1 MTTYDLVTCMQDGR
15 LLCESTPIYG
25 GGVEAGDEAG
35 YIVGMSTCYPKKGTV
50 RVRDG
55 EVLTVVSNYS
65 SEQRH
70 TGVMGLFA
78 VLVADRPE
86 QQPAAPSSSVS
97 SNLL

>member
-1 MTTYDLVTCMQDGR
+1 
-15 LLCESTPIYG
+15 
-25 GGVEAGDEAG
+25 
-35 YIVGMSTCYPKKGTV
+35 
-50 RVRDG
+50 VRDG